1 MHNWNF
7 DEAVAR
13 VESISDPTAR
23 RLTRLFLDAAV
34 LHAAKK
40 SSPPEGDFDLVYFV
54 TVVSQVTVNETELIR
69 RVLDG
74 ENIDAGWEAL
84 TEALAADSPQA
95 MGR

>member
-1 MHNWNF
+1 MNNWNF
-7 DEAVAR
+7 DTAVEQ
-13 VESISDPTAR
+13 VESISDPVAR

-40 SSPPEGDFDLVYFV
+40 VSLPEGNFDLAFFV
-54 TVVSQVTVNETELIR
+54 TVVSQVTVNDIDLVR

-84 TEALAADSPQA
+84 NEALAPDPPQA
-95 MGR
+95 RGR